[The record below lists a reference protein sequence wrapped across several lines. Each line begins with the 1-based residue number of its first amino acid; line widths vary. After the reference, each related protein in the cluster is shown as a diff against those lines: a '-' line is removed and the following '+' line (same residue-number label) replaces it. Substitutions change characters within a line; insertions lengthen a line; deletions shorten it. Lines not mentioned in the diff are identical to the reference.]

1 MAENADSKLEIS
13 PEFRTTG
20 ATKMSLAVEM
30 QNGIKELGA
39 DGKNGG
45 NRETMIAHAAR
56 QAGITFRQAKTFFYA
71 ESENPR
77 GKAIEAVRAAIA
89 RKEQEKA
96 ASNELTELR
105 QRIARIEQLLDTRA
119 ANRHRSGSSLDRQ
132 EDSGEGRKAGSAHR
146 AMDR

>member
-39 DGKNGG
+39 DRKNGG

-132 EDSGEGRKAGSAHR
+132 EDSGKR
-146 AMDR
+146 